1 MQCDEAR
8 FHSADYLNEG
18 RPRSVQ
24 SEVYAHLRTCAACR
38 REFEELQA
46 LWSDLGST
54 HAPSNERLETRAAL
68 IAELKWRSNMRVVFK
83 AIVVLLIGAGLA
95 AGAGLLLRSNTPA
108 PPSAVAT
115 AAAGHSRGAEGASVV
130 LVEYG
135 DYECPP
141 CFARQYHVIIDRL
154 LEKYPQT
161 VRYEFR
167 HFPLEKIHPN
177 SLTAAMAAEAA
188 GAQGKFWE
196 MHKLLLSSHQRWYR
210 SPKARDVFVE
220 LAGRLGLDMNTFT
233 SGLDS
238 KSIETKVRQDQAAG
252 LAQGIQGTPTFLING
267 KKLDPAPETFDAFD
281 RLVTD
286 QGRGL

>member
-8 FHSADYLNEG
+8 SHIADYIGSADRG
-18 RPRSVQ
+18 
-24 SEVYAHLRTCAACR
+24 SELDAHLRTCADCR
-38 REFEELQA
+38 REFEEFQS

-54 HAPSNERLETRAAL
+54 HAPLNERLDARAAL
-68 IAELKWRSNMRVVFK
+68 IAELKWRSNMRVVLK
-83 AIVVLLIGAGLA
+83 AVLALVVVTSLA
-95 AGAGLLLRSNTPA
+95 AGAGLFLTSKSPA
-108 PPSAVAT
+108 D
-115 AAAGHSRGAEGASVV
+115 HSRGSGGAPVV
-130 LVEYG
+130 IVEYG

-177 SLTAAMAAEAA
+177 ALPAAMTAEAA

-210 SPKARDVFVE
+210 NPNARDVFVE
-220 LAGRLGLDMNTFT
+220 LAGKLGLDMKKFM
-233 SGLDS
+233 SDLDS
-238 KSIETKVRQDQAAG
+238 KALETKVRQDQTAG
-252 LAQGIQGTPTFLING
+252 FEQGIQATPTFLING
-267 KKLDPAPETFDAFD
+267 KKLDPVPDTFEAFD
-281 RLVTD
+281 RLIAN
-286 QGRGL
+286 QGR